1 MKRSFQA
8 ALLISIPF
16 LWMACGKKAETVN
29 PEYRDLTEAVYAS
42 GNLYP
47 VNEYRL
53 FANTEGTLF
62 KSFVEAGD
70 KVKAGSALFMIDREV
85 DLSRLNAAAKALEIS
100 AKNGG
105 ENSPVLAEQR
115 AALNSAKE
123 KYQQDS
129 LNYSRYQEL
138 YKKEAVNLKTLEQFK
153 LAYELSR
160 NEYTARQQTYRRT
173 QDQLRLEQKNAQS
186 NYEAILQSYNEHAPV
201 SRINGMVYEVLKEEG
216 ESVRRGELLAILGAS
231 DSMIIRLQVDE
242 LDIRKIKLGQQVIIR
257 FDIDQDKIYTARIT
271 RIFPKLNK
279 ADQSFRVEAAFD
291 EQGPAGF
298 YGLTLEAN
306 IVVAKKDHVL
316 SIPRELL
323 LPGDSVII
331 LNGKEEQ
338 KVKIQA
344 GAMDWDF
351 VEVLGGMDENTL
363 LKKR

>member
-1 MKRSFQA
+1 MKRIFQA

-16 LWMACGKKAETVN
+16 LWMACGKKAESVS

-85 DLSRLNAAAKALEIS
+85 DLSRLNAAANALEIS
-100 AKNGG
+100 TKNGG

-129 LNYSRYQEL
+129 LNYVRYQEL

-160 NEYTARQQTYRRT
+160 NEYMARQQAYRRT
-173 QDQLRLEQKNAQS
+173 KDQLRLEQKNAQS

-291 EQGPAGF
+291 EQGPSGF

-331 LNGKEEQ
+331 LKDKEEQ

-351 VEVLGGMDENTL
+351 VEVLGGIDENTS

>member
-1 MKRSFQA
+1 MKRIFQGTF
-8 ALLISIPF
+8 LISIPL
-16 LWMACGKKAETVN
+16 LWMACGKEEGLVKAE
-29 PEYRDLTEAVYAS
+29 YRNLTEAVYAS

-53 FANTEGTLF
+53 YANTEGTLF
-62 KSFVEAGD
+62 KSFVKAGD
-70 KVKAGSALFMIDREV
+70 KVNAGTALFMIDREV
-85 DLSRLNAAAKALEIS
+85 DLSRLNAAANALEIS
-100 AKNGG
+100 SKNGG

-115 AALNSAKE
+115 ATLNSARE
-123 KYQQDS
+123 KFQQDS
-129 LNYSRYQEL
+129 ANYSRYQEL
-138 YKKEAVNLKTLEQFK
+138 YKKEAVSLKILEQFK
-153 LAYELSR
+153 LAFEVSR
-160 NEYTARQQTYRRT
+160 NEYTARQQAYRRT
-173 QDQLRLEQKNAQS
+173 LDQLRLEQKNAKS
-186 NYEAILQSYNEHAPV
+186 NYETILQSYNEHAPV
-201 SRINGMVYEVLKEEG
+201 SRIKGMVYEVLKEEG
-216 ESVRRGELLAILGAS
+216 ESVRRGELLAVLGAS

-242 LDIRKIKLGQQVIIR
+242 LDIRKIELGQQVIIR

-331 LNGKEEQ
+331 LQDKEEQ
-338 KVKIQA
+338 KVKIQT

-351 VEVLGGMDENTL
+351 VEVLGGIDENTP